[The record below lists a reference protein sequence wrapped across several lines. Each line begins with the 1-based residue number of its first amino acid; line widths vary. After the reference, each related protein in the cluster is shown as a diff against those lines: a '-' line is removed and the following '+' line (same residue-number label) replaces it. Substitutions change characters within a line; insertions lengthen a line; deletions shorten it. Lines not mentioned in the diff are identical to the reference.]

1 MKIRQLALILLL
13 AATVLTVIGASLWK
27 SGSANRPDP
36 LAELINGGR
45 ESARTRVRK
54 EKFTHSL
61 FVAGELAA
69 TRAVRVSVPRF
80 RERGQVPIQA
90 MAPEGSPVK
99 PGDMLLQ
106 IDNAQLI
113 ASLNTEQINLD
124 KAENDLARKQ
134 SELDVQLKDLEM
146 ELSTRKL
153 DLEKAQL
160 KAEIEKG
167 LISLRDWQDNQ
178 FNFERARK
186 EFDKSTQK
194 MALIRKAAAEET
206 ALFQIKRD
214 QSQAKI
220 KTIQT
225 DLAALQIT
233 APVAGTVVYENA
245 PTTWNRNENDPPRKF
260 QVGDQVSPGQIVMS
274 VVDLSEMEARAFVS
288 EVDGGLLRTGQRAR
302 VVVDSH
308 VGMEFTGAVDHVP
321 EVAERL
327 RRLSNVRVFI
337 TRLRLDSADPRIMK
351 PGMSVRAEIILDE
364 REGLTLPR
372 KAVFE
377 EGGRFYAYQATRGKT
392 EIKVTS
398 RNAVSCL
405 VEGLQEN
412 DEIIMAH

>member
-1 MKIRQLALILLL
+1 MKLRQLALTLLS
-13 AATVLTVIGASLWK
+13 AMAVFAVIGESLWN
-27 SGSANRPDP
+27 SRSPNPTDSANHSER
-36 LAELINGGR
+36 A
-45 ESARTRVRK
+45 RVRK
-54 EKFTHSL
+54 EKLVRSL
-61 FVAGELAA
+61 FVAGELAPV
-69 TRAVRVSVPRF
+69 RAVRISVPRF

-90 MAPEGSPVK
+90 MAQEGSLVK
-99 PGDMLLQ
+99 AGDALLQ

-113 ASLNTEQINLD
+113 ASLNSEEINLD

-160 KAEIEKG
+160 KAEIEKD

-178 FNFERARK
+178 FNFQRARK
-186 EFDKSTQK
+186 EFDRVTQK
-194 MALIRKAAAEET
+194 MELIRKAAAEEL

-220 KTIQT
+220 KTIQD
-225 DLAALQIT
+225 DLAALRIT

-274 VVDLSEMEARAFVS
+274 VVDLGEMEVRAFVS

-308 VGMEFTGAVDHVP
+308 AGTEFTGAVDYVP
-321 EVAERL
+321 EVAERP

-337 TRLRLDSADPRIMK
+337 ARLKLDSADPQLMK

-364 REGLTLPR
+364 REGLTAPR
-372 KAVFE
+372 NAVFE
-377 EGGRFYAYQATRGKT
+377 EGGKFYARHATRGKT
-392 EIKVTS
+392 EVKVTS

-405 VEGLQEN
+405 IEGLQEN
-412 DEIIMAH
+412 DEIITSH

>member
-1 MKIRQLALILLL
+1 MKLRQLALTLLS
-13 AATVLTVIGASLWK
+13 AMAVFAVIGASLWN
-27 SGSANRPDP
+27 SRSPNPTDSANHSER
-36 LAELINGGR
+36 
-45 ESARTRVRK
+45 ARARK
-54 EKFTHSL
+54 EKLVRSL
-61 FVAGELAA
+61 FVAGELAPV
-69 TRAVRVSVPRF
+69 RAVRISVPRF

-90 MAPEGSPVK
+90 MAQEGSLVK
-99 PGDMLLQ
+99 AGDALLQ

-113 ASLNTEQINLD
+113 ASLNSEEINLD

-160 KAEIEKG
+160 KAEIEKD

-178 FNFERARK
+178 FNFQRARK
-186 EFDKSTQK
+186 EFDRVTQK
-194 MALIRKAAAEET
+194 MELIRKAAAEEL

-220 KTIQT
+220 KTIQD
-225 DLAALQIT
+225 DLAALRIT

-274 VVDLSEMEARAFVS
+274 VVDLGEMEVRAFVS

-308 VGMEFTGAVDHVP
+308 AGTEFTGAVDYVP

-337 TRLRLDSADPRIMK
+337 ARLKLDSADPQLMK

-364 REGLTLPR
+364 REGLTAPR
-372 KAVFE
+372 NAVFE
-377 EGGRFYAYQATRGKT
+377 EGGKFYARHATRGKT
-392 EIKVTS
+392 EVKVTS

-405 VEGLQEN
+405 IEGLQEN
-412 DEIIMAH
+412 DEIITSH

>member
-1 MKIRQLALILLL
+1 MKLRQLGFTLLS
-13 AATVLTVIGASLWK
+13 AVAVFTVIGASLWN
-27 SGSANRPDP
+27 SRTPDP
-36 LAELINGGR
+36 TDGASQ
-45 ESARTRVRK
+45 SARTRVRK
-54 EKFTHSL
+54 EKLVRSL
-61 FVAGELAA
+61 FVAGELAPV
-69 TRAVRVSVPRF
+69 RAVRVSVPRF
-80 RERGQVPIQA
+80 RERGQVPIQS
-90 MAPEGSPVK
+90 MAPEGSVVK
-99 PGDMLLQ
+99 LGDTLLQ

-113 ASLNTEQINLD
+113 ASLNSEEINLD
-124 KAENDLARKQ
+124 KAENDLAKKQ
-134 SELDVQLKDLEM
+134 SELDVQVKDLEM

-160 KAEIEKG
+160 KAEIEKD

-178 FNFERARK
+178 FNFQRARK
-186 EFDKSTQK
+186 EFDKTTQK
-194 MALIRKAAAEET
+194 MTLIRKAAAEEM

-225 DLAALQIT
+225 DLAALQIR

-245 PTTWNRNENDPPRKF
+245 PTTWNRNENDPPRKY

-274 VVDLSEMEARAFVS
+274 VVDLDEMEVRAFVS

-308 VGMEFTGAVDHVP
+308 AGMEFSGAVDYVP

-337 TRLRLDSADPRIMK
+337 TRLKLDSADPRLMK
-351 PGMSVRAEIILDE
+351 PGMSVRVEIILDE
-364 REGLTLPR
+364 REGLALPR

-377 EGGRFYAYQATRGKT
+377 EGGKFYAHHAARGKT
-392 EIKVTS
+392 EVKVTS

-405 VEGLQEN
+405 IEGLQEG
-412 DEIIMAH
+412 DEVIAQ

>member
-1 MKIRQLALILLL
+1 MKLRQLALTLLS
-13 AATVLTVIGASLWK
+13 AMAVFAVIGASLWN
-27 SGSANRPDP
+27 SRSPNTADSDNHSER
-36 LAELINGGR
+36 A
-45 ESARTRVRK
+45 RVRK
-54 EKFTHSL
+54 ERVVRSL
-61 FVAGELAA
+61 FVAGELAPV
-69 TRAVRVSVPRF
+69 RALRISVPRF

-90 MAPEGSPVK
+90 MAPEGSLVK
-99 PGDMLLQ
+99 AGDALLQ

-113 ASLNTEQINLD
+113 ASLNSEEINLD

-160 KAEIEKG
+160 KAEIEKN

-178 FNFERARK
+178 FNFQRARK
-186 EFDKSTQK
+186 EFDRVTQK
-194 MALIRKAAAEET
+194 MALIRKAAAEEL

-220 KTIQT
+220 KTIQD

-233 APVAGTVVYENA
+233 APIAGTVVYENA

-260 QVGDQVSPGQIVMS
+260 QAGDQVSPGQIVMS
-274 VVDLSEMEARAFVS
+274 VVDLGEMEVRAFVS

-308 VGMEFTGAVDHVP
+308 AGMEFTGAVDYVP

-337 TRLRLDSADPRIMK
+337 ARLKLDSADPQLMK

-364 REGLTLPR
+364 REGLTAPR
-372 KAVFE
+372 NAVFE
-377 EGGRFYAYQATRGKT
+377 EGGKFYARHATRGKT
-392 EIKVTS
+392 EVKVTS

-405 VEGLQEN
+405 IEGLQEN
-412 DEIIMAH
+412 DEIITSH

>member
-1 MKIRQLALILLL
+1 MKIRRLALTLLS
-13 AATVLTVIGASLWK
+13 AMAVFTVIGAGLWN
-27 SGSANRPDP
+27 SRSPNPTN
-36 LAELINGGR
+36 NGAQSER
-45 ESARTRVRK
+45 ARVRK
-54 EKFTHSL
+54 EKLVRSL
-61 FVAGELAA
+61 FVAGELSPV
-69 TRAVRVSVPRF
+69 RAVRISVPRF
-80 RERGQVPIQA
+80 RERAQVPIQA
-90 MAPEGSPVK
+90 MAPEGSLVK
-99 PGDMLLQ
+99 ASDALLQ

-113 ASLNTEQINLD
+113 ASLNSEEINLD
-124 KAENDLARKQ
+124 KAENDLAKKQ
-134 SELDVQLKDLEM
+134 SELDIQLKDLEM
-146 ELSTRKL
+146 ELATRRL

-160 KAEIEKG
+160 KAEIDKE
-167 LISLRDWQDNQ
+167 LSSLRDWQDNQ
-178 FNFERARK
+178 FNFQRAKK
-186 EFDKSTQK
+186 EFDKVTQK
-194 MALIRKAAAEET
+194 MELIRKAAAEEL
-206 ALFQIKRD
+206 ALFRIRRD

-225 DLAALQIT
+225 DLAALQIK

-288 EVDGGLLRTGQRAR
+288 EVDGGLLRAGQRAR

-308 VGMEFTGAVDHVP
+308 AGTEFTGAVDHVP

-337 TRLRLDSADPRIMK
+337 ARLKLDAADPQLMK

-377 EGGRFYAYQATRGKT
+377 EGGKFYAHHAKRGKI
-392 EIKVTS
+392 EVKVTS

-405 VEGLQEN
+405 IEGLQEN
-412 DEIIMAH
+412 DEIITMR

>member
-1 MKIRQLALILLL
+1 MKIRQLTLTLLS
-13 AATVLTVIGASLWK
+13 ATAVFAVIGASLWD
-27 SGSANRPDP
+27 SRSPNPADSAIHSER
-36 LAELINGGR
+36 A
-45 ESARTRVRK
+45 RVRK
-54 EKFTHSL
+54 EKLVRSL
-61 FVAGELAA
+61 FVAGELAPV
-69 TRAVRVSVPRF
+69 RAVRISVPRF

-90 MAPEGSPVK
+90 MAQEGSLVK
-99 PGDMLLQ
+99 AGDALLQ

-113 ASLNTEQINLD
+113 ASLNSEEINLD

-160 KAEIEKG
+160 KAEIEKD

-178 FNFERARK
+178 FNFQRARK
-186 EFDKSTQK
+186 EFDRVTQK
-194 MALIRKAAAEET
+194 MELIRKAAAEEL

-220 KTIQT
+220 KTIQD
-225 DLAALQIT
+225 DLAALRIT

-274 VVDLSEMEARAFVS
+274 VVDLGEMEVRAFVS

-308 VGMEFTGAVDHVP
+308 AGTEFTGAVDYVP

-337 TRLRLDSADPRIMK
+337 ARLRLDSADPRLMK

-364 REGLTLPR
+364 REGLALPR

-377 EGGRFYAYQATRGKT
+377 EGGKFFARHATRGKT
-392 EIKVTS
+392 GIKVTS

-405 VEGLQEN
+405 IEGLQEN
-412 DEIIMAH
+412 DEIITSY

>member
-1 MKIRQLALILLL
+1 MKLRQLALTLLS
-13 AATVLTVIGASLWK
+13 AMAVFAVIGASLWN
-27 SGSANRPDP
+27 SRSPNPTDSANHSER
-36 LAELINGGR
+36 A
-45 ESARTRVRK
+45 RVRK
-54 EKFTHSL
+54 EKLVRSL
-61 FVAGELAA
+61 FVAGELAPV
-69 TRAVRVSVPRF
+69 RAVRISVPRF

-90 MAPEGSPVK
+90 MAQEGSLVK
-99 PGDMLLQ
+99 AGDALLQ

-113 ASLNTEQINLD
+113 ASLNSEEINLD

-160 KAEIEKG
+160 KAEIEKD

-178 FNFERARK
+178 FNFQRARK
-186 EFDKSTQK
+186 EFDRVTQK
-194 MALIRKAAAEET
+194 MELIRKAAAEEL

-220 KTIQT
+220 KTIQD
-225 DLAALQIT
+225 DLAALRIT

-274 VVDLSEMEARAFVS
+274 VVDLGEMEVRACVS

-308 VGMEFTGAVDHVP
+308 AGTEFTGAVDYVP

-337 TRLRLDSADPRIMK
+337 ARLKLDSADPQLMK

-364 REGLTLPR
+364 REGLTAPR
-372 KAVFE
+372 NAVFE
-377 EGGRFYAYQATRGKT
+377 EGGKFYARHATRGKT
-392 EIKVTS
+392 EVKVTS

-405 VEGLQEN
+405 IEGLQEN
-412 DEIIMAH
+412 DEIITSH

>member
-1 MKIRQLALILLL
+1 MKLRQLALTLLS
-13 AATVLTVIGASLWK
+13 AMAVFAVIGASLWN
-27 SGSANRPDP
+27 SRSPNPTDSANHSER
-36 LAELINGGR
+36 A
-45 ESARTRVRK
+45 RVRK
-54 EKFTHSL
+54 EKLVRSL
-61 FVAGELAA
+61 FVAGELAPV
-69 TRAVRVSVPRF
+69 RAVRISVPRF

-90 MAPEGSPVK
+90 MAQEGSLVK
-99 PGDMLLQ
+99 AGDALLQ

-113 ASLNTEQINLD
+113 ASLNSEEINLD

-160 KAEIEKG
+160 KAEIEKD

-178 FNFERARK
+178 FNFQRARK
-186 EFDKSTQK
+186 EFDRVTQK
-194 MALIRKAAAEET
+194 MELIRKAAAEEL

-220 KTIQT
+220 KTIQD
-225 DLAALQIT
+225 DLAALRIT

-274 VVDLSEMEARAFVS
+274 VVDLGEMEVRAFVS

-308 VGMEFTGAVDHVP
+308 AGTEFTGAVDYVP

-337 TRLRLDSADPRIMK
+337 ARLKLDSADPQLMK

-364 REGLTLPR
+364 REGLTAPR
-372 KAVFE
+372 NAVFE
-377 EGGRFYAYQATRGKT
+377 EGGKFYARHATRGKT
-392 EIKVTS
+392 EVKVTS

-405 VEGLQEN
+405 IEGLQEN
-412 DEIIMAH
+412 DEIITSY

>member
-1 MKIRQLALILLL
+1 MKLRQLALTLLS
-13 AATVLTVIGASLWK
+13 AMAVFAVIGESLWI
-27 SGSANRPDP
+27 SRSPNPTDSANHSER
-36 LAELINGGR
+36 A
-45 ESARTRVRK
+45 RVRK
-54 EKFTHSL
+54 EKLVRSL
-61 FVAGELAA
+61 FVAGELAPV
-69 TRAVRVSVPRF
+69 RAVRISVPRF
-80 RERGQVPIQA
+80 RERGQVTIQA
-90 MAPEGSPVK
+90 MAQEGSLVK
-99 PGDMLLQ
+99 AGDALLQ

-113 ASLNTEQINLD
+113 ASLNSEEINLD

-160 KAEIEKG
+160 KAEIEKD

-178 FNFERARK
+178 FNFQRARK
-186 EFDKSTQK
+186 EFDRVTQK
-194 MALIRKAAAEET
+194 MELIRKAAAEEL

-220 KTIQT
+220 KTIQD
-225 DLAALQIT
+225 DLAALRIT

-274 VVDLSEMEARAFVS
+274 VVDLGEMEVRAFVS

-308 VGMEFTGAVDHVP
+308 AGTEFTGAVDYVP

-337 TRLRLDSADPRIMK
+337 ARLKLDSADPQLMK

-364 REGLTLPR
+364 REGLTAPR
-372 KAVFE
+372 NAVFE
-377 EGGRFYAYQATRGKT
+377 EGGKFYARHATRGKT
-392 EIKVTS
+392 EVKVTS

-405 VEGLQEN
+405 IEGLQEN
-412 DEIIMAH
+412 DEIITSH

>member
-1 MKIRQLALILLL
+1 MKLRQLALTLLS
-13 AATVLTVIGASLWK
+13 AMAVFAVIGASLWN
-27 SGSANRPDP
+27 SRSPNPTDSANHSER
-36 LAELINGGR
+36 A
-45 ESARTRVRK
+45 RVRK
-54 EKFTHSL
+54 EKLVRSL
-61 FVAGELAA
+61 FVAGELAPV
-69 TRAVRVSVPRF
+69 RAVRISVPRF

-90 MAPEGSPVK
+90 MAQEGSLVK
-99 PGDMLLQ
+99 AGDALLQ

-113 ASLNTEQINLD
+113 ASLNSEEINLD

-160 KAEIEKG
+160 KAEIEKD

-178 FNFERARK
+178 FNFQRARK
-186 EFDKSTQK
+186 EFDRVTQK
-194 MALIRKAAAEET
+194 MELIRKAAAEEL

-220 KTIQT
+220 KTIQD
-225 DLAALQIT
+225 DLAALRIT

-274 VVDLSEMEARAFVS
+274 VVDLGEMEVRAFVS

-308 VGMEFTGAVDHVP
+308 AGTEFTGAVDYVP

-337 TRLRLDSADPRIMK
+337 ARLKLDSADPQLMK

-364 REGLTLPR
+364 REGLTAPR
-372 KAVFE
+372 NAVFE
-377 EGGRFYAYQATRGKT
+377 EGGKFYARHATRGKT
-392 EIKVTS
+392 EVKVTS

-405 VEGLQEN
+405 IEGLLEN
-412 DEIIMAH
+412 DEIITSH

>member
-1 MKIRQLALILLL
+1 MKIRQLAFILLL
-13 AATVLTVIGASLWK
+13 AMTVLTVIGASLWN
-27 SGSANRPDP
+27 SRSPDP
-36 LAELINGGR
+36 ADSAAQ
-45 ESARTRVRK
+45 SARSRVRK
-54 EKFTHSL
+54 EKLVRSL

-69 TRAVRVSVPRF
+69 ARAVRVSVPRF

-90 MAPEGSPVK
+90 MAPEGSFVK
-99 PGDMLLQ
+99 AGDMLLQ

-146 ELSTRKL
+146 ELSTRRL

-160 KAEIEKG
+160 KAEIDRE

-186 EFDKSTQK
+186 EFDKATQK
-194 MALIRKAAAEET
+194 MALIRKAAAEEM
-206 ALFQIKRD
+206 ALFRIKRD

-220 KTIQT
+220 KSIQS
-225 DLAALQIT
+225 DLAALQIR

-245 PTTWNRNENDPPRKF
+245 PTTWNRNENDPPRKY

-288 EVDGGLLRTGQRAR
+288 EVDGGLLRAGQRAR

-308 VGMEFTGAVDHVP
+308 SGTEFTGSVDYVP

-337 TRLRLDSADPRIMK
+337 TRLRLDTADPRIMK

-377 EGGRFYAYQATRGKT
+377 ESGKYYTYHVTRGKT
-392 EIKVTS
+392 EIKVTG

-405 VEGLQEN
+405 IEGLQEG
-412 DEIIMAH
+412 DEVLAQ

>member
-1 MKIRQLALILLL
+1 MKIRQLTLTLLS
-13 AATVLTVIGASLWK
+13 AMAVFAVIGASLWN
-27 SGSANRPDP
+27 SRSPNPTDSANHSER
-36 LAELINGGR
+36 A
-45 ESARTRVRK
+45 RVRK
-54 EKFTHSL
+54 EKLVRSL
-61 FVAGELAA
+61 FVAGELAPV
-69 TRAVRVSVPRF
+69 RAVRISVPRF

-90 MAPEGSPVK
+90 MAQEGSLVK
-99 PGDMLLQ
+99 AGDALLQ

-113 ASLNTEQINLD
+113 ASLNSEEINLD

-160 KAEIEKG
+160 KAEIEKD

-178 FNFERARK
+178 FNFQRARK
-186 EFDKSTQK
+186 EFDRVTQK
-194 MALIRKAAAEET
+194 MELIRKAAAEEL

-220 KTIQT
+220 KTIQD
-225 DLAALQIT
+225 DLAALRIT

-274 VVDLSEMEARAFVS
+274 VVDLGEMEVRAFVS

-308 VGMEFTGAVDHVP
+308 AGTEFTGAVDYVP

-337 TRLRLDSADPRIMK
+337 ARLKLDSADPQLMK

-364 REGLTLPR
+364 REGLTAPR
-372 KAVFE
+372 NAVFE
-377 EGGRFYAYQATRGKT
+377 EGGKFYARHATRGKT
-392 EIKVTS
+392 EVKVTS

-405 VEGLQEN
+405 IEGLQEN
-412 DEIIMAH
+412 DEIITSH

>member
-1 MKIRQLALILLL
+1 MKLRQLALTLLS
-13 AATVLTVIGASLWK
+13 AMAVFAVIGASLWN
-27 SGSANRPDP
+27 SRSPNPTDSANHSER
-36 LAELINGGR
+36 A
-45 ESARTRVRK
+45 RVRK
-54 EKFTHSL
+54 EKLVRSL
-61 FVAGELAA
+61 FVAGELAPV
-69 TRAVRVSVPRF
+69 RAVRISVPRF

-90 MAPEGSPVK
+90 MAQEGSLVK
-99 PGDMLLQ
+99 AGDALLQ

-113 ASLNTEQINLD
+113 ASLNSEEINLD

-160 KAEIEKG
+160 KAEIEKD

-178 FNFERARK
+178 FNFQRARK
-186 EFDKSTQK
+186 EFDRVTQK
-194 MALIRKAAAEET
+194 MELIRKAAAEEL

-220 KTIQT
+220 KTIQD
-225 DLAALQIT
+225 DLAALRIT

-274 VVDLSEMEARAFVS
+274 VVDLGEMEVRAFVS

-308 VGMEFTGAVDHVP
+308 AGTEFTGAVDYVP

-337 TRLRLDSADPRIMK
+337 ARLKLDSADPQLMK

-364 REGLTLPR
+364 REGLTAPR
-372 KAVFE
+372 NAVFE
-377 EGGRFYAYQATRGKT
+377 EGGKFYARHATRGKT
-392 EIKVTS
+392 EVKVTS

-405 VEGLQEN
+405 IEGLQEN
-412 DEIIMAH
+412 DEIITSH

>member
-1 MKIRQLALILLL
+1 MKLRQLALTLLS
-13 AATVLTVIGASLWK
+13 AMAVFAVIGASLWN
-27 SGSANRPDP
+27 SRSPNPTDSANHSER
-36 LAELINGGR
+36 A
-45 ESARTRVRK
+45 RVRK
-54 EKFTHSL
+54 EKLVRSL
-61 FVAGELAA
+61 FVAGELAPV
-69 TRAVRVSVPRF
+69 RAVRISVPRF

-90 MAPEGSPVK
+90 MAQVGSLVK
-99 PGDMLLQ
+99 AGDALLQ

-113 ASLNTEQINLD
+113 ASLNSEEINLD

-160 KAEIEKG
+160 KAEIEKD

-178 FNFERARK
+178 FNFQRARK
-186 EFDKSTQK
+186 EFDRVTQK
-194 MALIRKAAAEET
+194 MELIRKAAAEEL

-220 KTIQT
+220 KTIQD
-225 DLAALQIT
+225 DLAALRIT

-274 VVDLSEMEARAFVS
+274 VVDLGEMEVRAFVS

-308 VGMEFTGAVDHVP
+308 AGTEFTGAVDYVP

-337 TRLRLDSADPRIMK
+337 ARLKLDSADPQLMK

-364 REGLTLPR
+364 REGLTAPR
-372 KAVFE
+372 NAVFE
-377 EGGRFYAYQATRGKT
+377 EGGKFYARHATRGKT
-392 EIKVTS
+392 EVKVTS

-405 VEGLQEN
+405 IEGLQEN
-412 DEIIMAH
+412 DEIITSH